1 MFFIQHGY
9 GKSNKIQAVSA
20 QGNVSGVILSPAHE
34 DMAHLAQTADSCR
47 DLGLAVMLDPQSYIY
62 SLSPQGIAKNHA
74 DHDLEFTALHWSQ
87 PAAEVNRQVAAVG
100 LANANI
106 GNAGGIAI
114 APSPHQTN
122 LTDYWMPVSLQ
133 YSRTASA
140 AWGADQT
147 VASVVID
154 ENLLRSWD
162 AVQEWL
168 DVLTTLDVRGFYLL
182 INRYRTAYPAQ
193 AWDEGSLAN
202 LMRLI
207 FTLTELNDYEVI
219 WGYSDIDGLLGL
231 GAGATAIASGWSYGL
246 RGFTTTKW
254 TETRSGGAAAV
265 PRIHLNKLWTPIRFN
280 EAEDLF
286 ATPEGRAM
294 FPRSLRDHFDVNSF
308 GSWSV
313 PRAHVQHLQVLAS
326 RASRLTRGSGIS
338 PRLDALESSL
348 NDAIDRFDTIAG
360 LGIALDGRYVG
371 RLRAYLSA
379 LGEFRD
385 AESL

>member
-1 MFFIQHGY
+1 MFYIQHGY

-20 QGNVSGVILSPAHE
+20 RGDVAGVILSPAHE
-34 DMAHLAQTADSCR
+34 DMAHLAQTADACR
-47 DLGLAVMLDPQSYIY
+47 NLGLSVLLDPQSYIY

-87 PAAEVNRQVAAVG
+87 PAAEVNRQIDAVG
-100 LANANI
+100 LANDNI
-106 GNAGGIAI
+106 GNADGLAI
-114 APSPHQTN
+114 APSPHQSN

-140 AWGADQT
+140 AWGADRT
-147 VASVVID
+147 LASIVID
-154 ENLLRSWD
+154 ENLLKSWD

-168 DVLTTLDVRGFYLL
+168 DILTTLDVRGFYLL
-182 INRYRTAYPAQ
+182 INRYRTMYPAQ
-193 AWDEGSLAN
+193 AWDETALAN

-231 GAGATAIASGWSYGL
+231 GAGATGIASGWSYGL

-265 PRIHLNKLWTPIRFN
+265 PRVHLARLWTPIRFN

-286 ATPEGRAM
+286 GTREGRAM
-294 FPRSLRDHFDVNSF
+294 FPRSLRDHFDANSF
-308 GSWSV
+308 ESWGV
-313 PRAHVQHLQVLAS
+313 AQAHNQHLLVLAARAASLS
-326 RASRLTRGSGIS
+326 RRSDIPA
-338 PRLDALESSL
+338 RLDALDSSL
-348 NDAIDRFDTIAG
+348 SDAIDRFAEIASLG
-360 LGIALDGRYVG
+360 LALDSRYVG
-371 RLRAYLSA
+371 RLRAYLNA
-379 LGEFRD
+379 LRQFRA